1 MYTRRE
7 GIKEGGDAATCGLIK
22 LPAYCLSIL
31 LQTEPNQEKTRS
43 SIMVWPFSSPERTSV
58 SEDELLDLR
67 GKVAIVTGGNSGIGY
82 ATVRVLARRGAK
94 VYLAARSEERARAA
108 LAQLADEQRNAP
120 GSTVPYGEVEWLKLD
135 LSDIRQTKAAA
146 EEVIR
151 KEKRLDILVNNAA
164 IGNVPYTY
172 TADGLLEIMVV
183 NHISPFLFTLTLL
196 PLLQQTATSDPAA
209 DVRIVN
215 LSSDAHTF
223 APHVSTFIGDEALN
237 KHYED
242 TWLGHFRTYGYTKLA
257 NILFTSELARRLSSS
272 SSSPNSSNITT
283 LSVHPGN
290 VSTPGSQQVTNTVP
304 YLGWLTTRLSAWMST
319 TPKEGAYTSLFAAA
333 HPEVKQNRE
342 KYNGVYL
349 VPVGKVGKI
358 SENAQDERLA
368 RELWETTER
377 KMKELGAL

>member
-1 MYTRRE
+1 
-7 GIKEGGDAATCGLIK
+7 
-22 LPAYCLSIL
+22 
-31 LQTEPNQEKTRS
+31 
-43 SIMVWPFSSPERTSV
+43 MVWPFSSPERTSV

-108 LAQLADEQRNAP
+108 LAQLAEEQRNSKTD
-120 GSTVPYGEVEWLKLD
+120 STVPYGHVEWLKLD

-196 PLLQQTATSDPAA
+196 PLLQQTAASNPTA

-257 NILFTSELARRLSSS
+257 NILFTSELSRRLSSS
-272 SSSPNSSNITT
+272 SSSSPNNSNITT

-304 YLGWLTTRLSAWMST
+304 YLSWLTSRLSAWIGAK
-319 TPKEGAYTSLFAAA
+319 PKEGAYTSLFAAA
-333 HPEVKQNRE
+333 HPEVKQKRE
-342 KYNGVYL
+342 KYDGVYL
-349 VPVGKVGKI
+349 VPVGKIGKI
-358 SENAQDERLA
+358 SENARDERLA

-377 KMKELGAL
+377 KMKELGVL